1 MATEEPVQP
10 MEAGAEAAEAG
21 TEAGAAPG
29 EPQAEAQASEE
40 SAVHDFL
47 SAPRR
52 SQNVVC
58 RMLCRARTLVL

>member
-1 MATEEPVQP
+1 MSSEPMATEEPVQP

-21 TEAGAAPG
+21 AEAGAAPG

-47 SAPRR
+47 CAPRR
-52 SQNVVC
+52 S
-58 RMLCRARTLVL
+58 A

>member
-10 MEAGAEAAEAG
+10 MEAGAEAVEAG
-21 TEAGAAPG
+21 AEAGAAPG

-47 SAPRR
+47 SAPRH
-52 SQNVVC
+52 S
-58 RMLCRARTLVL
+58 A